1 VALEWRTSRRAGL
14 ESVVV
19 QTSAALEGATEA
31 AHQGGILEA
40 PAEKSFD
47 RMLRLAETA
56 LCTPIVLMSFGG
68 RHHQWLR
75 SSKRLDP
82 VTDPRFTS
90 LCDYAF
96 EKNDFCVVP
105 NALEHPAFHNNP
117 LVTGEPN
124 IRSYAGVPL
133 RRLNGLKVGAICAV
147 DQKARDFTKD
157 QLDLL
162 GVLAQLMAEQIELR
176 QMATTDSLT
185 GALTRRAFEVEV
197 TREYRRNRRYHREIS
212 VIAVD
217 VDHFKKINDNYGHAA
232 GDLVLKNVVSQI
244 KGSLREV
251 DFLGRMGGEE
261 FVVGLPET
269 GVESATIVAERL
281 RETIAGMAVVSN
293 GDPIKVTASF
303 GIAGLNRADGDWK
316 QMLGRADVAL
326 YQAKQEGRNR
336 CICHQAELELF

>member
-1 VALEWRTSRRAGL
+1 MVHTDTASGDAPDT
-14 ESVVV
+14 
-19 QTSAALEGATEA
+19 

-40 PAEKSFD
+40 PAEESFD

-56 LCTPIVLMSFGG
+56 LCTPIVLMFFGG

-82 VTDPRFTS
+82 VTDPRLTL

-96 EKNDFCVVP
+96 EENDFCVVS
-105 NALEHPAFHNNP
+105 NTLEHPAFHNNP
-117 LVTGEPN
+117 LVIGEPN

-133 RRLNGLKVGAICAV
+133 RRQNGLKVGSICAV
-147 DQKARDFTKD
+147 DHKERDFTKD
-157 QLDLL
+157 QLNLL
-162 GVLAQLMAEQIELR
+162 GDLAQLMAEQIELR
-176 QMATTDSLT
+176 QIATTDSLT

-197 TREYRRNRRYHREIS
+197 TREYRRNRRYRRDLS
-212 VIAVD
+212 VIVVD

-232 GDLVLKNVVSQI
+232 GDLVLKNVVLQI
-244 KGSLREV
+244 KQSLREV
-251 DFLGRMGGEE
+251 DFLSRLGGEE

-269 GVESATIVAERL
+269 DVKGATIVAERL

-293 GDPIKVTASF
+293 GDSISVTASF
-303 GIAGLNRADGDWK
+303 GIAGLNRADRDWK

-326 YQAKQEGRNR
+326 YRAKQEGRNR
-336 CICHQAELELF
+336 CVCHQAELELF

>member
-1 VALEWRTSRRAGL
+1 M
-14 ESVVV
+14 
-19 QTSAALEGATEA
+19 QTDTASGGAPDA

-75 SSKRLDP
+75 SSRRLDP
-82 VTDPRFTS
+82 VTDPRLTL

-96 EKNDFCVVP
+96 EKNDFYVVP
-105 NALEHPAFHNNP
+105 NTLEHPAFHNNP
-117 LVTGEPN
+117 LVVGEPN

-133 RRLNGLKVGAICAV
+133 RRQNGLKVGAICAV
-147 DQKARDFTKD
+147 DHRERDFTKD

-162 GVLAQLMAEQIELR
+162 GDLAQLMAEQIELR
-176 QMATTDSLT
+176 QIATTDSLT

-197 TREYRRNRRYHREIS
+197 TREYRRNRRYQRDLS

-244 KGSLREV
+244 KQGLRDV
-251 DFLGRMGGEE
+251 DFLGRLGGEE

-269 GVESATIVAERL
+269 ALDGAAIAAERL
-281 RETIAGMAVVSN
+281 RETIAGMAIISN
-293 GDPIKVTASF
+293 GDRISVTASF
-303 GIAGLNRADGDWK
+303 GIAGLSRADSDWK
-316 QMLGRADVAL
+316 EMLGRADVAL
-326 YQAKQEGRNR
+326 YRAKEEGRNR
-336 CICHQAELELF
+336 CVCHQPDLELF

>member
-1 VALEWRTSRRAGL
+1 LEA
-14 ESVVV
+14 VVH
-19 QTSAALEGATEA
+19 TDNASGGAPDA
-31 AHQGGILEA
+31 VHQGGILEA
-40 PAEKSFD
+40 PAHNSFD

-75 SSKRLDP
+75 SSRRLDP
-82 VTDPRFTS
+82 VTDPRLAS

-96 EKNDFCVVP
+96 EKNDFCVVSNTLQDP
-105 NALEHPAFHNNP
+105 VFHNNP
-117 LVTGEPN
+117 LVIGEPN

-133 RRLNGLKVGAICAV
+133 RRQNGLTVGAICAV
-147 DQKARDFTKD
+147 DQKERDFTKD

-176 QMATTDSLT
+176 QIATTDSLT
-185 GALTRRAFEVEV
+185 GALTRRAFEVEI
-197 TREYRRNRRYHREIS
+197 TREYRRNSRYQHGLS

-244 KGSLREV
+244 MQSLREV

-269 GVESATIVAERL
+269 GVDGATIVAERL
-281 RETIAGMAVVSN
+281 REMIASMAITSN
-293 GDPIKVTASF
+293 GDSIAVTASF
-303 GIAGLNRADGDWK
+303 GIAAFTRGDRDWK
-316 QMLGRADVAL
+316 EMLGRADVAL

-336 CICHQAELELF
+336 CVSHQADLELF

>member
-1 VALEWRTSRRAGL
+1 M
-14 ESVVV
+14 
-19 QTSAALEGATEA
+19 QTDTASGGAPDA

-75 SSKRLDP
+75 SSRRLDP
-82 VTDPRFTS
+82 VTDPRLTL

-96 EKNDFCVVP
+96 EKSDFYVVP
-105 NALEHPAFHNNP
+105 NTLEHPAFHNSP
-117 LVTGEPN
+117 LVVGEPN
-124 IRSYAGVPL
+124 IRSYASVPL
-133 RRLNGLKVGAICAV
+133 RRENGLKVGAICAV
-147 DQKARDFTKD
+147 DDKERDFTKD

-162 GVLAQLMAEQIELR
+162 GDLAQLMAEQIELR
-176 QMATTDSLT
+176 QIATTDSLT

-197 TREYRRNRRYHREIS
+197 TREYRRNRRYQRDLS

-232 GDLVLKNVVSQI
+232 GDLVLKNVVLQI
-244 KGSLREV
+244 KQGLRDV
-251 DFLGRMGGEE
+251 DFLGRLGGEE

-269 GVESATIVAERL
+269 ALDGAAIAAERL
-281 RETIAGMAVVSN
+281 RETIAGMAIVSN
-293 GDPIKVTASF
+293 GDRISVTASF
-303 GIAGLNRADGDWK
+303 GIAGLSRADSDWK
-316 QMLGRADVAL
+316 EMLGRADVAL
-326 YQAKQEGRNR
+326 YRAKEEGRNR
-336 CICHQAELELF
+336 CVCHQPDLELF